1 MDQIKENLEIEIV
14 NEKEEKQKQNDEVIV
29 NVKGKDIKLVLD
41 SVALEYA
48 EDLLDESV
56 AGIFIKMLSGMDQ
69 ESLEKLDNIDE
80 GNFMEILSLFKLPKV
95 KEMKAIIVA
104 SSKRFNHGIKDKDV
118 LESLEDLSVFDLFSI
133 VMPLLMQSK
142 ILPRA

>member
-56 AGIFIKMLSGMDQ
+56 AGIFIKMLSGMDE

-80 GNFMEILSLFKLPKV
+80 GNFMEILNLFKLPKV